1 MSQLT
6 ITLDDDLLQDAQ
18 AYARQH
24 GQALDALVANYLQA
38 TVRPAAPEPAAP
50 ALTTE
55 QRLTIV
61 RKLAGS
67 VKIPTDFD
75 YKKELEEGLAEKYGI

>member
-6 ITLDDDLLQDAQ
+6 ITLDDNLMQAAQ
-18 AYARQH
+18 AYAQRH
-24 GQALDALVANYLQA
+24 GQELEALVARLLTEA
-38 TVRPAAPEPAAP
+38 VRPAAPEPAAP

-55 QRLTIV
+55 QRLAIV

-67 VKIPTDFD
+67 LKAPADFD
-75 YKKELEEGLAEKYGI
+75 YKKELEEGLREKYGL